1 MNNIDDYINLIIKD
15 KGLDSESPEVL
26 AQIKSDLSESIEN
39 RINAMIITN
48 IPEDKLEDFEKALD
62 SNDQEKIQAYI
73 KKEIPD
79 IDQKVA
85 LELAHFRAF
94 YLG

>member
-85 LELAHFRAF
+85 LELAQFRAF